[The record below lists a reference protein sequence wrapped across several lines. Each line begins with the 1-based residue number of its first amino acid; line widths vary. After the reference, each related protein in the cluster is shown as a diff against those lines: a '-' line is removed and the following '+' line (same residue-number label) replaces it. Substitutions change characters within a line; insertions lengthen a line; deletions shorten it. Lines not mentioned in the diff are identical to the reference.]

1 VLATSWGL
9 EAFIINNGGV
19 KNFGLVWIVVL
30 MGIPG
35 ALSIALRLILKL
47 GYADVSFRIGK

>member
-1 VLATSWGL
+1 MLATSWGL